1 MLKTT
6 PPQVPPTKVSI
17 HLGVTLIV
25 FQMQYI
31 NWICYSEYTELTQRE
46 RWDEKYFIL
55 LFYYGKFTKE
65 TKNIIIWNLKCIQRH
80 NCNSFPNVVMSL
92 NTVFIY

>member
-17 HLGVTLIV
+17 QLGVTLII

-55 LFYYGKFTKE
+55 LFYYDKFTKE
-65 TKNIIIWNLKCIQRH
+65 NQEYYYMKFKMYSKT
-80 NCNSFPNVVMSL
+80 
-92 NTVFIY
+92 